1 MASIAPRQSV
11 CRRCLRLARPPKSCQ
26 TRNYTSPGPRERT
39 VVESQDEK
47 KDISQ
52 PSESPPK
59 DPKSSSSSPSQPG
72 AMTRRLQ
79 EATEDALLTGG
90 RTSQKLVEDAGFSEE
105 LKEKLF
111 NKVKEA
117 QFRKRF
123 SSAFAEAGISSSS
136 SAVGE
141 GSHHIATAAPWTGK
155 ETTHDAVLR
164 MLDDSKKPLSPE
176 LRGKFRTP
184 VPVDMRIKRDPAMS
198 ASQRVASARDKAS
211 VYAGAEAK
219 ASAASGKGLTPEE
232 REELRRE
239 FRERFQPGARAMPNS
254 ITGLAALANERIED
268 AIARGQ
274 FKNIPRGKGVERDAR
289 ADNPFIDTTEYIMNK
304 MIQRQDI
311 VPPWI
316 EKQQD
321 LAKAAHTFRT
331 RLRNDWKRH
340 AARMIAAKGGSLLEQ
355 MQRAEDYAQAER
367 RHNPRFRKVEETTI
381 PPGLTEDPV
390 MVEVRKP
397 PKSAAAA
404 AGSADDAAVPPSAG
418 LEDKKPRPLL
428 PPFRDPDWEAAERTY
443 MELSI
448 DNLNSITRTYNLMA
462 PDLAKKPY
470 FSLQRELLGAFAEV
484 APQLANEIKERT
496 TRVKSPGLGGGR
508 HQTAAAGIFENFGG
522 GSSPRIRLEAEE
534 KAYGFKDWWRD
545 VWKK

>member
-1 MASIAPRQSV
+1 MASLVPRQSV
-11 CRRCLRLARPPKSCQ
+11 CQRCLRLARPPKSSQ
-26 TRNYTSPGPRERT
+26 YRNYTSSGPREQT
-39 VVESQDEK
+39 VEAQDEK
-47 KDISQ
+47 KDVSQ
-52 PSESPPK
+52 PSESPSEGH
-59 DPKSSSSSPSQPG
+59 KSSSSSSSEPG

-117 QFRKRF
+117 QFRKKF
-123 SSAFAEAGISSSS
+123 SSAFAEAGISPSS

-141 GSHHIATAAPWTGK
+141 GTHHIATSAPWTGK

-164 MLDDSKKPLSPE
+164 MLDDSKKPLRPE
-176 LRGKFRTP
+176 LRGKFQTP

-211 VYAGAEAK
+211 AYAGAEAK
-219 ASAASGKGLTPEE
+219 ASASSGKGLTPEE
-232 REELRRE
+232 REDLRRE

-274 FKNIPRGKGVERDAR
+274 FKDIPRGKGVERDAR

-355 MQRAEDYAQAER
+355 MQRAEDYAKAER
-367 RHNPRFRKVEETTI
+367 RHNPRFRKLEETSI
-381 PPGLTEDPV
+381 SPGMTEDPA
-390 MVEVRKP
+390 MVEVMKP
-397 PKSAAAA
+397 PKSAA
-404 AGSADDAAVPPSAG
+404 GSASDAAEPPSAG
-418 LEDKKPRPLL
+418 LENKKSRPLL
-428 PPFRDPDWEAAERTY
+428 PPFRDPDWEAAERAY

-496 TRVKSPGLGGGR
+496 TRVTSPGLGGGR

-534 KAYGFKDWWRD
+534 KAYGLKDWWRD

>member
-184 VPVDMRIKRDPAMS
+184 VPVDMRIKRGPAMS
-198 ASQRVASARDKAS
+198 AASQRVASARDKAS

-311 VPPWI
+311 VPPGSRSS
-316 EKQQD
+316 
-321 LAKAAHTFRT
+321 RT
-331 RLRNDWKRH
+331 SPRRRTP
-340 AARMIAAKGGSLLEQ
+340 S
-355 MQRAEDYAQAER
+355 AQGCA
-367 RHNPRFRKVEETTI
+367 TT
-381 PPGLTEDPV
+381 
-390 MVEVRKP
+390 
-397 PKSAAAA
+397 
-404 AGSADDAAVPPSAG
+404 GSAT
-418 LEDKKPRPLL
+418 RP
-428 PPFRDPDWEAAERTY
+428 
-443 MELSI
+443 
-448 DNLNSITRTYNLMA
+448 
-462 PDLAKKPY
+462 
-470 FSLQRELLGAFAEV
+470 G
-484 APQLANEIKERT
+484 
-496 TRVKSPGLGGGR
+496 
-508 HQTAAAGIFENFGG
+508 
-522 GSSPRIRLEAEE
+522 
-534 KAYGFKDWWRD
+534 
-545 VWKK
+545 

>member
-198 ASQRVASARDKAS
+198 ASQR
-211 VYAGAEAK
+211 
-219 ASAASGKGLTPEE
+219 
-232 REELRRE
+232 
-239 FRERFQPGARAMPNS
+239 
-254 ITGLAALANERIED
+254 
-268 AIARGQ
+268 
-274 FKNIPRGKGVERDAR
+274 
-289 ADNPFIDTTEYIMNK
+289 
-304 MIQRQDI
+304 
-311 VPPWI
+311 
-316 EKQQD
+316 
-321 LAKAAHTFRT
+321 
-331 RLRNDWKRH
+331 
-340 AARMIAAKGGSLLEQ
+340 
-355 MQRAEDYAQAER
+355 
-367 RHNPRFRKVEETTI
+367 
-381 PPGLTEDPV
+381 
-390 MVEVRKP
+390 
-397 PKSAAAA
+397 
-404 AGSADDAAVPPSAG
+404 
-418 LEDKKPRPLL
+418 PRPLL

>member
-1 MASIAPRQSV
+1 
-11 CRRCLRLARPPKSCQ
+11 
-26 TRNYTSPGPRERT
+26 
-39 VVESQDEK
+39 
-47 KDISQ
+47 
-52 PSESPPK
+52 
-59 DPKSSSSSPSQPG
+59 
-72 AMTRRLQ
+72 
-79 EATEDALLTGG
+79 
-90 RTSQKLVEDAGFSEE
+90 
-105 LKEKLF
+105 
-111 NKVKEA
+111 
-117 QFRKRF
+117 
-123 SSAFAEAGISSSS
+123 
-136 SAVGE
+136 
-141 GSHHIATAAPWTGK
+141 
-155 ETTHDAVLR
+155 

>member
-1 MASIAPRQSV
+1 
-11 CRRCLRLARPPKSCQ
+11 
-26 TRNYTSPGPRERT
+26 
-39 VVESQDEK
+39 
-47 KDISQ
+47 
-52 PSESPPK
+52 
-59 DPKSSSSSPSQPG
+59 
-72 AMTRRLQ
+72 MTRRLQ
-79 EATEDALLTGG
+79 EATEDALLIGG

-141 GSHHIATAAPWTGK
+141 GTHHIATAAPWTGR

-164 MLDDSKKPLSPE
+164 MLDDSRKPLKPE

-211 VYAGAEAK
+211 AYAGAEAK
-219 ASAASGKGLTPEE
+219 ASSASAASGKGLTPEE

-274 FKNIPRGKGVERDAR
+274 FKNIPRGKDDPAAGHR
-289 ADNPFIDTTEYIMNK
+289 A
-304 MIQRQDI
+304 
-311 VPPWI
+311 PWI

-340 AARMIAAKGGSLLEQ
+340 AARMIASKGGSLLEQ

-397 PKSAAAA
+397 PKSAAE
-404 AGSADDAAVPPSAG
+404 GSADDTAEQPSAG

-508 HQTAAAGIFENFGG
+508 HQTAASSIFENFGG

-534 KAYGFKDWWRD
+534 KAYGLKDWWRD
-545 VWKK
+545 MWKKQ